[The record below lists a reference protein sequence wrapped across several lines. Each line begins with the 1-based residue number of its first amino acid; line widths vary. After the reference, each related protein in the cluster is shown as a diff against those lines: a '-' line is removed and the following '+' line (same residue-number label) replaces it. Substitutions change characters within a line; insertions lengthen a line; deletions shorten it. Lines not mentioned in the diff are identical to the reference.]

1 MSRILRRGSGRS
13 FVLPVGA
20 EVQVDYL
27 ARLGK
32 ARVGVHSR
40 ELRVGF
46 SAVAGGV
53 GSGVRWPGLE
63 LPDDDNAAWVSVRG
77 ELQVDL
83 PFPASNAGDS
93 LGPEHLAS
101 VLAERLAAR
110 WDDATLHAAVSP
122 AAVERLFTG

>member
-1 MSRILRRGSGRS
+1 MSRILRRGRGRS
-13 FVLPVGA
+13 FVLPAGA

-32 ARVGVHSR
+32 ARVAVHSR
-40 ELRVGF
+40 DLRVGF

-53 GSGVRWPGLE
+53 GGGVRWPGLE
-63 LPDDDNAAWVSVRG
+63 LPDDDAAAWASVRG
-77 ELQVDL
+77 ELQVEL
-83 PFPASNAGDS
+83 PFPASTAGDNM
-93 LGPEHLAS
+93 GPERLATE
-101 VLAERLAAR
+101 LAERLTAR